1 MSWTILAN
9 GSEVSLA
16 KYRIS
21 AVQRRRSSQAIDI
34 LAFVLDGVDFDADL
48 PLVGDDEVIIKKDGV
63 QWFVGRVTAAQ
74 RSATGSAEA
83 IRYEV
88 SGPWWYLEQLVFQ
101 QTWHIYQGPDVHKSH
116 CLLNQWADGLNMGT
130 RDQLA
135 EALNWAILQA
145 TSAYGS
151 APFQFDASTF
161 PQLFIPVDE
170 VRDITCA
177 EAVSKQLRWLPDAVA
192 WFDYT
197 TSPPTFYCRRRADLE
212 VVDLIGS
219 SGSSITL
226 VPRFDLQVPAVVL
239 KYERIDTVNGQSL
252 PSLFVDR
259 APMTATGAEFG
270 ALCQTIDLQGGASTT
285 ATAEIVSKALP
296 SLSNK
301 AGWWEWLKTKEGW
314 LATEAPE
321 LVAVESV
328 TRTPEDPTMELLALE
343 LVSGQITDWMTF
355 RAQQET
361 VKVRA
366 RILVKD
372 SKGEKID
379 TVTKD
384 FSVNIITTNGTSGA
398 YKNTSVTAVGELPP
412 EGLAQAVFDG
422 LKDLE
427 HEGSITIVSEE
438 LSGSTPSIGKRVN
451 LTGLRPEWATMQAAV
466 QEVSEDIDTGTVTIR
481 VGPPSH
487 LGPRDMVELL
497 RVNRFRWVYT
507 SSAARAGKTSAAGS
521 IGLGKTTPKENSSSG
536 SNVREFL
543 KLRVG
548 SGSITLDAALC
559 GSLDVTV
566 REVSICVNGSEKK
579 MLILASEPY

>member
-9 GSEVSLA
+9 GAEVSLA
-16 KYRIS
+16 EYRIS
-21 AVQRRRSSQAIDI
+21 AVQRRRSSQAID
-34 LAFVLDGVDFDADL
+34 LVAFVLDGVAFDADL
-48 PLVGDDEVIIKKDGV
+48 PLVGDDEVIIKKDGE

-74 RSATGSAEA
+74 RSATGSAES

-116 CLLNQWADGLNMGT
+116 CLLNQWADGTNMGT

-135 EALNWAILQA
+135 EALNWAVIQA
-145 TSAYGS
+145 TAAYGS
-151 APFQFDASTF
+151 APFQFDSASF

-192 WFDYT
+192 WFDYAT
-197 TSPPTFYCRRRADLE
+197 TPPTFHCRRRSDLE
-212 VVDLIGS
+212 VKDITGNTASAV
-219 SGSSITL
+219 TL

-239 KYERIDTVNGQSL
+239 KYERIDTVNGQSI
-252 PSLFVDR
+252 PSLFIDA
-259 APMTATGAEFG
+259 APSTATGAEFG

-285 ATAEIVSKALP
+285 ATAEIVSQALP
-296 SLSNK
+296 GATK
-301 AGWWEWLKTKEGW
+301 TDEWWAWLKTKEGW

-321 LVAVESV
+321 LIAVESV
-328 TRTPEDPTMELLALE
+328 TRTPSDPTLQPLDLE
-343 LVSGQITDWMTF
+343 LVSGQIADWMTF
-355 RAQQET
+355 KAQPET

-372 SKGEKID
+372 SNGVKID

-384 FSVNIITTNGTSGA
+384 FSVNIITTNGPSGV
-398 YKNTSVTAVGELPP
+398 YRNTSVTAVGELPP
-412 EGLAQAVFDG
+412 VGLAQAVYDG

-427 HEGSITIVSEE
+427 HEGSFSLVSEE
-438 LSGSTPSIGKRVN
+438 LSDATPTIGDRLN
-451 LTGLRPEWATMQAAV
+451 LTGLRPEWATMAVAV
-466 QEVSEDIDTGTVTIR
+466 QEVTEDIDSGTVTLR

-487 LGPRDMVELL
+487 LGPRDLVELL

-507 SSAARAGKTSAAGS
+507 SSATRAGKNSGGGA